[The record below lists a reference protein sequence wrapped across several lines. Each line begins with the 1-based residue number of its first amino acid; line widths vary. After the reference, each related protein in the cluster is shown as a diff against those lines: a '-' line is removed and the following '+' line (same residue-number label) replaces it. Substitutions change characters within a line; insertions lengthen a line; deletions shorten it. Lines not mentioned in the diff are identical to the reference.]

1 MLGKGTRDETPPID
15 FNDCV
20 SKNELQKLIRGEHTF
35 IDEKLNQVMQSIN
48 TLAKWIEDFEQQ
60 RLEQHRD
67 DIDDDDLKDEDVG
80 NGKVDTEARR
90 TFAWETTT

>member
-20 SKNELQKLIRGEHTF
+20 SKNDLQKLIRGEHTF

-48 TLAKWIEDFEQQ
+48 TLAKWIEDFE
-60 RLEQHRD
+60 
-67 DIDDDDLKDEDVG
+67 
-80 NGKVDTEARR
+80 
-90 TFAWETTT
+90 